1 LLLSISYLQAKLDI
15 GYLGIIHS
23 LPVLFYIAV
32 IIILISFLGL
42 CFFSNNSKWLMY
54 VQLLVIVIA
63 IYLTP
68 FLLEGTPRYG
78 ATFWNYGMVDYLYRI
93 GYTSPSEITYHSW
106 PGFSFQVVSLL
117 NITGI
122 TNPEPVMALYPFV
135 VEIIYVLII
144 LALFSVDNDKS
155 PGTIAWIAALI
166 FILGNW
172 TYSNYFSPQ
181 SSVYILIL
189 CFILVLVW
197 LNRKQAGNLSE
208 KILLIILF
216 SSIVLTHLLTSLI
229 VLLTLAVLIVFYFI
243 RYRKFRWIDMLL
255 LTATLFMGWTIYGA
269 SYQLKMNLPLVI
281 QEILRLDLL
290 LEQLMGR
297 IVETSVQHQTINT
310 IRVVYTGVIALVGIL
325 GFVLNIKH
333 RGWQIAGRILFGL
346 AVAVI
351 LILPLLFY
359 GGEMI
364 VRAYI
369 FLLPF
374 VIFYI
379 AYLIVKYMKKP
390 LAAVFIAIAL
400 IAVVPC
406 SLITLYGNETLEYIH
421 PGELRAADFYY
432 GKARSGFS
440 LTYNPMMSCRFPE
453 RFRQVPIADTP
464 EQYLDLRENIENN
477 HPDYIGLNKYTNSL
491 FTYIA
496 GKSSE
501 VADTEEWLNR
511 DTVYSLIYNNKVAK
525 IYTVK

>member
-1 LLLSISYLQAKLDI
+1 
-15 GYLGIIHS
+15 
-23 LPVLFYIAV
+23 
-32 IIILISFLGL
+32 
-42 CFFSNNSKWLMY
+42 MY

-78 ATFWNYGMVDYLYRI
+78 ATFWNYGSVDYLFRI
-93 GYTSPSEITYHSW
+93 GHTNPAEVWYHSW
-106 PGFSFQVVSLL
+106 PGFSFQLASLL

-122 TNPEPVMALYPFV
+122 SNPEPVMALYPFV
-135 VEIIYVLII
+135 VEVIYVLII
-144 LALFSVDNDKS
+144 LALFSVDNNS
-155 PGTIAWIAALI
+155 PGPVAWMAALI
-166 FILGNW
+166 FVLGNW

-181 SSVYILIL
+181 SSAYILSL

-197 LNRKQAGNLSE
+197 LNRKQAGNLPE
-208 KILLIILF
+208 KILLIVLF

-229 VLLTLAVLIVFYFI
+229 VLITLAVLIIFYFI

-269 SYQLKMNLPLVI
+269 SNQLKMNLPLVI

-290 LEQLMGR
+290 LEQFMGR

-310 IRVVYTGVIALVGIL
+310 IRVAYTGVIALVGIL

-333 RGWQIAGRILFGL
+333 RGWQITERILFGL

-351 LILPLLFY
+351 LISPLLFY

-374 VIFYI
+374 LIFYI
-379 AYLIVKYMKKP
+379 AYLINNYVKRP
-390 LAAVFIAIAL
+390 LAAVCVVVTL
-400 IAVVPC
+400 IAAIPC
-406 SLITLYGNETLEYIH
+406 SLITLYGSEILDYIH

-432 GKARSGFS
+432 EKASSGLS
-440 LTYNPMMSCRFPE
+440 LTFDPMRICRFPE
-453 RFRQVPIADTP
+453 RFAQLPLTGAP

-477 HPDYIGLNKYTNSL
+477 RPDYIGLNKCTNSL
-491 FTYIA
+491 YTYIA
-496 GKSSE
+496 GKPSE
-501 VADTEEWLNR
+501 VADTEEWLDG
-511 DTVYSLIYNNKVAK
+511 DTVYSLIYNNKVAR